1 MGGFWDGGLGAWR
14 GAGRGISGHGGADA
28 ARRVKSAGASGQVW
42 PVAAEDDSGSV
53 SLGPFGFQ
61 PLLKSPMAA
70 SRNLLQLSFVIHAVV
85 YAAVIGGLVY
95 INQAT
100 SSQHNWA
107 GIVAWAWGIGLAA
120 HGAVWVMLRKGSSK
134 AR

>member
-1 MGGFWDGGLGAWR
+1 MGCGEAPGGAFR
-14 GAGRGISGHGGADA
+14 DMAADA
-28 ARRVKSAGASGQVW
+28 ARWVKSAGALGQVW
-42 PVAAEDDSGSV
+42 PDAGVDDNDSFFPA
-53 SLGPFGFQ
+53 PFGSQ
-61 PLLKSPMAA
+61 PFKKSPMAA

-85 YAAVIGGLVY
+85 YAAVIGGLLY

-120 HGAVWVMLRKGSSK
+120 HGAVWVTLRKGSSK

>member
-1 MGGFWDGGLGAWR
+1 MA
-14 GAGRGISGHGGADA
+14 ADA
-28 ARRVKSAGASGQVW
+28 ARRVKSAGALGQVW
-42 PVAAEDDSGSV
+42 PVAAEDDNGSF
-53 SLGPFGFQ
+53 SPAPFGSQ
-61 PLLKSPMAA
+61 PLLKYTMAA
-70 SRNLLQLSFVIHAVV
+70 SRNLLQLSLVIHAVV
-85 YAAVIGGLVY
+85 YAVVIGGLVY

-120 HGAVWVMLRKGSSK
+120 HGAVWVMLRAGASK